1 MAGSPEPHV
10 STTARFRRM
19 ATTEVTGAEEV
30 AWDLTDLF
38 DGIDDA
44 RIDAAV
50 AEAEADAGAFRERY
64 HGQVAELDAAGLA
77 AAVAEHERIEA
88 TVVRPLTFA
97 HLVFATNMAD
107 PARGAL
113 VARLGEKAAAL
124 ETQLLFFALEWA
136 AAPDDVAE
144 ALLADEALDRWRHHL
159 RSLRKFRPY
168 LLSEP
173 EERIVTEKTVS
184 GVSAWSRLYEEQL
197 GALRVSL
204 DGDELSL
211 ETAMA
216 RLYDPD
222 RDTRRAA
229 AEAITQALEP
239 GLRTRT
245 FVFNTILLDKSID
258 DRLRGYPTWISA
270 RNLANETTDE
280 AVDALVEA
288 TTSKYDVAQ
297 RYYRLKARLLGID
310 RLDHYDRFAPLAA
323 DAQKTPWHEAS
334 RIVVDAYTQFSE
346 EAGAIV
352 SRFFEDNW
360 IDGPVRRDKRT
371 GAFCATTVPGAHPY
385 VLMNYT
391 GDRRSILT
399 LAHELGHG
407 LHGILAQPLGL
418 FNSSTPLTTA
428 ETASVFGEA
437 LTFQALLAAEDDPQ
451 RRLDLLTGRI
461 EDAIA
466 TTFRQIAMNRFEH
479 AVHTERREQGE
490 ISSERIGEL
499 WLDAQNALFGDSVST
514 EGYTPWWSYI
524 PHFTGTPGYVYAY
537 AYGYLFS
544 LAIYRRYVEEGE
556 AMVGP
561 YLDLLRAGGSRSPEE
576 LAKIVGLDLT
586 DPAIWASGIDALA
599 DELDEAERLAGELGL
614 G

>member
-1 MAGSPEPHV
+1 
-10 STTARFRRM
+10 M
-19 ATTEVTGAEEV
+19 ATTEVTGAEDV
-30 AWDLTDLF
+30 AWDLSDLF
-38 DGIDDA
+38 AATDDP
-44 RIDAAV
+44 RIDEV
-50 AEAEADAGAFRERY
+50 VAEADADAAAFRERY
-64 HGQVAELDAAGLA
+64 HGKVAELDAAALA
-77 AAVAEHERIEA
+77 EAVSEHERIEA
-88 TVVRPLTFA
+88 SVVRALTYA
-97 HLVFATNMAD
+97 HLFFATNMAD
-107 PARGAL
+107 PVRGAL

-124 ETQLLFFALEWA
+124 ETQLLFFGLEWA

-144 ALLADEALDRWRHHL
+144 RVLADPALDHWRHHL

-173 EERIVTEKTVS
+173 EERVVTEKTVS

-197 GALRVSL
+197 GALRVAL
-204 DGDELSL
+204 DGEDVSL
-211 ETAMA
+211 ETAMS
-216 RLYDPD
+216 RLYDPE
-222 RDTRRAA
+222 RATRRTA
-229 AEAITQALEP
+229 AEAITEALGP

-258 DRLRGYPTWISA
+258 DRMRGYPTWITA

-288 TTSKYDVAQ
+288 ATSRYEVAR
-297 RYYRLKARLLGID
+297 RYYRLKARLLGLE
-310 RLDHYDRFAPLAA
+310 RLDHFDRFAPVSTDTQRTSWDEARRVVVGAYAA
-323 DAQKTPWHEAS
+323 
-334 RIVVDAYTQFSE
+334 FSD
-346 EAGAIV
+346 EAGTIV
-352 SRFFEDNW
+352 SRFFDDNW
-360 IDGPVRRDKRT
+360 IDGPVRPDKRT
-371 GAFCATTVPGAHPY
+371 GAFCATTVPGVHPY

-407 LHGILAQPLGL
+407 LHGVLAQPLGL

-437 LTFQALLAAEDDPQ
+437 LTFELLLANEDDPR

-490 ISSERIGEL
+490 VSSERIGEL
-499 WLDAQNALFGDSVST
+499 WLEAQTTLFGDSVSV

-544 LAIYRRYVEEGE
+544 LAIYRRYVTEGDS
-556 AMVGP
+556 MVGP
-561 YLDLLRAGGSRSPEE
+561 YLDLLRAGGSRPPEE
-576 LAKIVGLDLT
+576 LARIVGLDLT
-586 DPAIWASGIDALA
+586 DPAIWASGIDALSE
-599 DELDEAERLAGELGL
+599 ELDEAERLAAEIGL

>member
-1 MAGSPEPHV
+1 
-10 STTARFRRM
+10 M
-19 ATTEVTGAEEV
+19 ATTEITGAEEV
-30 AWDLTDLF
+30 AWDLTDLYEA
-38 DGIDDA
+38 IDDP
-44 RIDAAV
+44 RIDADV
-50 AEAEADAGAFRERY
+50 AQAEADSAAFRKRY
-64 HGQVAELDAAGLA
+64 HGKVAELDAASLA
-77 AAVAEHERIEA
+77 EAVAEHERIES
-88 TVVRPLTFA
+88 TVVRPLSYA
-97 HLVFATNMAD
+97 HLVFAANMAE
-107 PARGAL
+107 PTHGAL
-113 VARLGEKAAAL
+113 VARLGEKAATL

-144 ALLADEALDRWRHHL
+144 ALLADPALDDWRHHL
-159 RSLRKFRPY
+159 QSLRKFRPY

-184 GVSAWSRLYEEQL
+184 GVSAWSRLYEELL
-197 GALRVSL
+197 GALRVQL

-216 RLYDPD
+216 RLYDAD
-222 RDTRRAA
+222 RDVRRTA
-229 AEAITQALEP
+229 AEAVTEALGP

-245 FVFNTILLDKSID
+245 FVFNTILQDKSID
-258 DRLRGYPTWISA
+258 DRLRGYPTWISS

-280 AVDALVEA
+280 AVEALVEA
-288 TTSKYDVAQ
+288 TTSRYDVAQ
-297 RYYRLKARLLGID
+297 RYYRLKAKLLGLD
-310 RLDHYDRFAPLAA
+310 RLDHFDRFAPVST
-323 DAQKTPWHEAS
+323 DTVKVSWDEAR

-346 EAGAIV
+346 EAGGIV
-352 SRFFEDNW
+352 ARFFDDQW
-360 IDGPVRRDKRT
+360 IDGPVRPDKRT
-371 GAFCATTVPGAHPY
+371 GAFCATTVPGVHPF

-391 GDRRSILT
+391 GDRRSVLT

-407 LHGILAQPLGL
+407 LHGVLAQPLGL

-437 LTFQALLAAEDDPQ
+437 LTFDVLLADEDDPR

-479 AVHTERREQGE
+479 AVHTERREHGE
-490 ISSERIGEL
+490 IASERIGEL
-499 WLDAQNALFGDSVST
+499 WLGAQNALFGGSVST

-544 LAIYRRYVEEGE
+544 LAIYRRYVKEGQSMIE
-556 AMVGP
+556 P

-576 LAKIVGLDLT
+576 LAQVVGLDLT
-586 DPAIWASGIDALA
+586 DPAIWASGIDALS
-599 DELDEAERLAGELGL
+599 EEMDEAERLAVEIGL
-614 G
+614 A

>member
-1 MAGSPEPHV
+1 
-10 STTARFRRM
+10 M
-19 ATTEVTGAEEV
+19 ATTEITGAEEV
-30 AWDLTDLF
+30 AWDLSDLYE
-38 DGIDDA
+38 GIDDP
-44 RIDAAV
+44 RIDADV
-50 AEAEADAGAFRERY
+50 AQAEADAAAFRERY
-64 HGQVAELDAAGLA
+64 HGKVAELDAPSLA
-77 AAVAEHERIEA
+77 EAVVEHERIES
-88 TVVRPLTFA
+88 TVVRPLTYA
-97 HLVFATNMAD
+97 HLVFAANMAE
-107 PARGAL
+107 PAHGAL

-144 ALLADEALDRWRHHL
+144 ALLADPALDDWRHHL
-159 RSLRKFRPY
+159 HSLRKFRPY

-184 GVSAWSRLYEEQL
+184 GVSAWSRLYEELL
-197 GALRVSL
+197 GALRVQL
-204 DGDELSL
+204 DGEELSL

-216 RLYDPD
+216 RLYDAD
-222 RDTRRAA
+222 RDVRHTA
-229 AEAITQALEP
+229 AEAVTEALGP

-245 FVFNTILLDKSID
+245 FVFNTILQDKSID
-258 DRLRGYPTWISA
+258 DRLRGYPTWISS

-280 AVDALVEA
+280 AVEALVEA
-288 TTSKYDVAQ
+288 TTSRYGVAQ
-297 RYYRLKARLLGID
+297 RYYRLKAKLLGLD
-310 RLDHYDRFAPLAA
+310 RLDHYDRFAPVST
-323 DAQKTPWHEAS
+323 DTVKVPWDEAR

-346 EAGAIV
+346 DAGGIV
-352 SRFFEDNW
+352 ARFFDDQW
-360 IDGPVRRDKRT
+360 IDGPVRPDKRT
-371 GAFCATTVPGAHPY
+371 GAFCATTVPGVHPF

-391 GDRRSILT
+391 GDRRSVLT

-407 LHGILAQPLGL
+407 LHGVLAQPLGL

-437 LTFQALLAAEDDPQ
+437 LTFDVLLADEDDPR

-466 TTFRQIAMNRFEH
+466 TTFRQIAMNRFEY
-479 AVHTERREQGE
+479 AVHTERREHGE

-499 WLDAQNALFGDSVST
+499 WLEAQNALFGDSVST

-544 LAIYRRYVEEGE
+544 LAIYRRYVKEGE
-556 AMVGP
+556 SMIEP
-561 YLDLLRAGGSRSPEE
+561 YLDLLRAGGSRAPEE
-576 LAKIVGLDLT
+576 LAQLVGLDLT

-599 DELDEAERLAGELGL
+599 EELDEAERLAGEIGL
-614 G
+614 A

>member
-1 MAGSPEPHV
+1 
-10 STTARFRRM
+10 M
-19 ATTEVTGAEEV
+19 ATTELTGAEEV
-30 AWDLTDLF
+30 AWDLSDLYEA
-38 DGIDDA
+38 IDDP
-44 RIDAAV
+44 RIDADV
-50 AEAEADAGAFRERY
+50 ARAEGDAAAFRERY
-64 HGQVAELDAAGLA
+64 HGRIAELGAAELA
-77 AAVAEHERIEA
+77 AAVAEHERIESV
-88 TVVRPLTFA
+88 VVRALTFA
-97 HLVFATNMAD
+97 HLTFATNMAD

-124 ETQLLFFALEWA
+124 ETQLLFFGLEWA
-136 AAPDDVAE
+136 AAPDDAAE
-144 ALLADEALDRWRHHL
+144 AVLADPALDAWRHHL

-184 GVSAWSRLYEEQL
+184 GVTAWSRLYEEQL

-216 RLYDPD
+216 KLYEHD

-229 AEAITQALEP
+229 AEAIGESLGP

-245 FVFNTILLDKSID
+245 FVFNTILLDKSIE
-258 DRLRGYPTWISA
+258 DRLRGYPTWISS

-288 TTSKYDVAQ
+288 TTSRYDVAR
-297 RYYRLKARLLGID
+297 RYYQLKARLLGLD
-310 RLDHYDRFAPLAA
+310 RLDHYDRFAPVST
-323 DAQKTPWHEAS
+323 DSRKTSWDEAR
-334 RIVVDAYTQFSE
+334 RIVVGAYSDFSE
-346 EAGAIV
+346 ETGAIIG
-352 SRFFEDNW
+352 RFFDEQW
-360 IDGPVRRDKRT
+360 IDGPVRPDKRT
-371 GAFCATTVPGAHPY
+371 GAFCATTVPGVHPY
-385 VLMNYT
+385 ILMNYT
-391 GDRRSILT
+391 GDRRSVLT

-407 LHGILAQPLGL
+407 LHGVLAEPLGL

-437 LTFQALLAAEDDPQ
+437 LTFERLLADEDDP
-451 RRLDLLTGRI
+451 RARLDLLTGRI

-490 ISSERIGEL
+490 LASERIGEL
-499 WLDAQNALFGDSVST
+499 WLEVQNALFGDSVST
-514 EGYTPWWSYI
+514 DGYTPWWSYI
-524 PHFTGTPGYVYAY
+524 PHFTGSPGYVYAY

-544 LAIYRRYVEEGE
+544 LAIYRRYVQEGD
-556 AMVGP
+556 AMVEP

-576 LAKIVGLDLT
+576 LAQLVGLDLT
-586 DPAIWASGIDALA
+586 DPAIWASGIDALSE
-599 DELDEAERLAGELGL
+599 ELDEAERLAGEIGL
-614 G
+614 A

>member
-1 MAGSPEPHV
+1 
-10 STTARFRRM
+10 M
-19 ATTEVTGAEEV
+19 ATTELTGAEEV
-30 AWDLTDLF
+30 AWDLSDLYEA
-38 DGIDDA
+38 IDDP
-44 RIDAAV
+44 RIDADV
-50 AEAEADAGAFRERY
+50 ARAEGDAAAFRERY
-64 HGQVAELDAAGLA
+64 HGRIAELGAAELA
-77 AAVAEHERIEA
+77 AAVAEHERIESV
-88 TVVRPLTFA
+88 VVRALTFA
-97 HLVFATNMAD
+97 HLTFATNMAD

-124 ETQLLFFALEWA
+124 ETQLLFFGLEWA
-136 AAPDDVAE
+136 AAPDDTAE
-144 ALLADEALDRWRHHL
+144 AVLADPALDAWRHHL

-184 GVSAWSRLYEEQL
+184 GVTAWSRLYEEQL

-216 RLYDPD
+216 KLYEHD

-229 AEAITQALEP
+229 AEAIGESLGP

-245 FVFNTILLDKSID
+245 FVFNTILLDKSIE
-258 DRLRGYPTWISA
+258 DRLRGYPTWISS

-288 TTSKYDVAQ
+288 TTLRYDVAR
-297 RYYRLKARLLGID
+297 RYYRLKARLLGLD
-310 RLDHYDRFAPLAA
+310 RLDHYDRFAPVST
-323 DAQKTPWHEAS
+323 DSRKTSWDEAR
-334 RIVVDAYTQFSE
+334 RIVVGAYSDFSE
-346 EAGAIV
+346 ETGAIIG
-352 SRFFEDNW
+352 RFFDEQW
-360 IDGPVRRDKRT
+360 IDGPVRPDKRT
-371 GAFCATTVPGAHPY
+371 GAFCATTVPGVHPY
-385 VLMNYT
+385 ILMNYT
-391 GDRRSILT
+391 GDRRSVLT

-407 LHGILAQPLGL
+407 LHGVLAEPLGL

-437 LTFQALLAAEDDPQ
+437 LTFERLLADEDDP
-451 RRLDLLTGRI
+451 RARLDLLTGRI

-490 ISSERIGEL
+490 LASERIGEL
-499 WLDAQNALFGDSVST
+499 WLEVQNALFGDSVST
-514 EGYTPWWSYI
+514 DGYTPWWSYI
-524 PHFTGTPGYVYAY
+524 PHFTGSPGYVYAY

-544 LAIYRRYVEEGE
+544 LAIYRRYVQEGD
-556 AMVGP
+556 AMVEP

-576 LAKIVGLDLT
+576 LAQLVGLDLT
-586 DPAIWASGIDALA
+586 DPAIWASGIDALSE
-599 DELDEAERLAGELGL
+599 ELDEAERLAGEIGL
-614 G
+614 A

>member
-1 MAGSPEPHV
+1 
-10 STTARFRRM
+10 M

-30 AWDLTDLF
+30 GWDLSDLY
-38 DGIDDA
+38 DAIDDA
-44 RIDAAV
+44 RIDADV
-50 AEAEADAGAFRERY
+50 AQAETDAAAFRERY
-64 HGQVAELDAAGLA
+64 HGHVAELDAAALA
-77 AAVAEHERIEA
+77 DAVAEHERIEA
-88 TVVRPLTFA
+88 AVTRPLTYA
-97 HLVFATNMAD
+97 HLVFATNMAE
-107 PARGAL
+107 PAYGAL

-136 AAPDDVAE
+136 SAPDDVAE
-144 ALLADEALDRWRHHL
+144 ALLADPALDKWRHHL
-159 RSLRKFRPY
+159 QSLRKFRPY

-173 EERIVTEKTVS
+173 EEKIVTEKTVS
-184 GVSAWSRLYEEQL
+184 GVSAWSRLFEEQL
-197 GALRVSL
+197 GALRVSV
-204 DGDELSL
+204 DGDEIAL

-216 RLYDPD
+216 RLFDPD
-222 RDTRRAA
+222 RETRRTT
-229 AEAITQALEP
+229 AEAITEALGP

-258 DRLRGYPTWISA
+258 DRLRGYPTWLSS

-280 AVDALVEA
+280 AVEALVEA
-288 TTSKYDVAQ
+288 TTSRYEVAR
-297 RYYRLKARLLGID
+297 RYYRLKARLLGLD
-310 RLDHYDRFAPLAA
+310 RLDHYDRFAPVSSDGA
-323 DAQKTPWHEAS
+323 KRPWDEA
-334 RIVVDAYTQFSE
+334 RHIVVDAYTDFSE

-352 SRFFEDNW
+352 ARFFDDQW
-360 IDGPVRRDKRT
+360 IDAPVRPDKRT
-371 GAFCATTVPGAHPY
+371 GAFCATTVPGVHPF

-407 LHGILAQPLGL
+407 LHGVLAEPLGL

-437 LTFQALLAAEDDPQ
+437 LTFERLLADEEDP
-451 RRLDLLTGRI
+451 RNRLDLLAGRI

-490 ISSERIGEL
+490 IAPERIAEL
-499 WLDAQNALFGDSVST
+499 WLEAQNALFGDSVAT
-514 EGYTPWWSYI
+514 DGYGSWWSYI
-524 PHFTGTPGYVYAY
+524 PHFTGSPGYVYAY

-544 LAIYRRYVEEGE
+544 LAIYRRYVHEGE
-556 AMVGP
+556 AMVEP
-561 YLDLLRAGGSRSPEE
+561 YLELLRTGGSRSPEE

-586 DPAIWASGIDALA
+586 DPAIWASGIDALT
-599 DELDEAERLAGELGL
+599 DELDEAERLAAEIGL